1 MKYKV
6 KLPYFEGPL
15 DLLLFF
21 VKRDELNIYDIP
33 ISKITKDFLE
43 YIHFMQMLDL
53 EIASEFIV
61 MASTLM
67 QIKAKML
74 LPKPETDT
82 DEEEEDP
89 RTELVK
95 RLLEYKKFKEL
106 ANDFSKMEDEAGKIY
121 YRQYFKHDARDYYD
135 EEEING
141 SLKDVSLFDL
151 ISAFKKAFESSKE
164 KEFQE
169 IEIQNY
175 RVEDEME
182 NILNRLKF
190 KDSFSFNEIL
200 RDYAEKLKIIVAFL
214 AILELAKLKK
224 IKISQNETFGEIFI
238 ERALDTQESYANA
251 I

>member
-135 EEEING
+135 EEEIYG

-169 IEIQNY
+169 IEIQN
-175 RVEDEME
+175 
-182 NILNRLKF
+182 
-190 KDSFSFNEIL
+190 
-200 RDYAEKLKIIVAFL
+200 
-214 AILELAKLKK
+214 
-224 IKISQNETFGEIFI
+224 
-238 ERALDTQESYANA
+238 
-251 I
+251 